1 MLRPPPAFPP
11 APRFRALIAVAML
24 VSACDGSTGVQG
36 TVQVVD
42 AGDVKPDVPVVDKD
56 LPPGPPVEFVSN
68 LTYYVRAMDV
78 IQLADEKLDIA
89 QFLVKP
95 TDIYLNDCLTDPE
108 IAEPTSY
115 VDKLMAEV
123 AAAHKRG
130 VMVRVLLDDEI
141 PTNAQVIACLKN
153 LGIPAMQLKKD
164 AAGKR
169 THLKFI
175 QSEQGYLIG
184 STNWSESSVKYN
196 NETNL
201 LVRDES
207 ARTKMAAH
215 YNKLFEKS
223 SVQQT
228 VTIGTSKVA
237 APYADNGYGAAVGPV
252 LDAAKT
258 RIDICTYSMNI
269 DTGDKSSAVYK
280 AVAKLEAA
288 VKRGVKVRV
297 IMDKSDYL
305 EEDGAEYNN
314 LAAAYLKTKGI
325 EVRFDQPTVIT
336 HAKFVVTDDTLVLGS
351 NNWGYGGFVDYHEA
365 GIRTNDTKAIPA
377 AAKYFDGIWAK
388 STAP

>member
-1 MLRPPPAFPP
+1 MLRLPP
-11 APRFRALIAVAML
+11 APFVLALALSAL
-24 VSACDGSTGVQG
+24 ALAACDVSVGSTG

-42 AGDVKPDVPVVDKD
+42 AGDVKADIPVVDKD

-68 LTYYVRAMDV
+68 SVYYVRALDV

-89 QFLVKP
+89 QFEVMASA
-95 TDIYLNDCLTDPE
+95 DYLYNNG
-108 IAEPTSY
+108 AAYSY
-115 VDKLMAEV
+115 VDKLVDEV
-123 AAAHKRG
+123 IAAHKRG
-130 VMVRVLLDDEI
+130 VFVRVLLDDEI
-141 PTNAQVIACLKN
+141 AVNKDVIAKLKAG
-153 LGIPAMQLKKD
+153 GIPGTQVKLDVEKKEG
-164 AAGKR
+164 APPPKSKR
-169 THLKFI
+169 IHIKFI

-184 STNWSESSVKYN
+184 STNWSVSSISKN
-196 NETNL
+196 NETDL

-207 ARTKMAAH
+207 ARTKMAA
-215 YNKLFEKS
+215 YFDKLFAKPLIA
-223 SVQQT
+223 QT

-258 RIDICTYSMNI
+258 RIDVCTYSMNI

-297 IMDKSDYL
+297 IIDKSNYM
-305 EEDGAEYNN
+305 EEDGVQYND
-314 LAAAYLKTKGI
+314 ASAAYLKTKGI

>member
-1 MLRPPPAFPP
+1 MGRLPAMLRLPP
-11 APRFRALIAVAML
+11 APFVLALALSAL
-24 VSACDGSTGVQG
+24 ALAACDVSVGSTG

-42 AGDVKPDVPVVDKD
+42 AGDVKAEVTPVDKD

-68 LTYYVRAMDV
+68 LAYYVRALDV
-78 IQLADEKLDIA
+78 IQLADEKLDIT
-89 QFLVKP
+89 QFEVMASAG
-95 TDIYLNDCLTDPE
+95 YLFNNYAT
-108 IAEPTSY
+108 TY
-115 VDKLMAEV
+115 VDKLVDEV
-123 AAAHKRG
+123 IAAHKRG
-130 VMVRVLLDDEI
+130 VVVRVLLDDEI
-141 PTNAQVIACLKN
+141 TVNKDVIAKLKAG
-153 LGIPAMQLKKD
+153 GIPGTQVKLD

-175 QSEQGYLIG
+175 FSEQGYLIG
-184 STNWSESSVKYN
+184 STNWSNTSISKN

-207 ARTKMAAH
+207 ARAKMAA
-215 YNKLFEKS
+215 YFDKLFAKS
-223 SVQQT
+223 SIAQT
-228 VTIGTSKVA
+228 VTIGTSTAA
-237 APYADNGYGAAVGPV
+237 APYADGGYASAVGTV
-252 LDAAKT
+252 LDNAKT

>member
-1 MLRPPPAFPP
+1 MLRLPPALFVLALAQLVVV
-11 APRFRALIAVAML
+11 AP
-24 VSACDGSTGVQG
+24 ACDTSVGATG
-36 TVQVVD
+36 TVEVVD
-42 AGDVKPDVPVVDKD
+42 AGDVKADIPVVDKD

-68 LTYYVRAMDV
+68 FTYYIRAVDV
-78 IQLADEKLDIA
+78 IQLADEKLDIT
-89 QFLVKP
+89 QFEVMASDAYL
-95 TDIYLNDCLTDPE
+95 DIDGPASTW
-108 IAEPTSY
+108 
-115 VDKLMAEV
+115 VDKLVDEV
-123 AAAHKRG
+123 IAAHKRG
-130 VMVRVLLDDEI
+130 VVVRVLLDDEI
-141 PTNAQVIACLKN
+141 ATNKRVIAKLKAG
-153 LGIPAMQLKKD
+153 GIPGTQVKLD

-175 QSEQGYLIG
+175 FSEQGYLIG
-184 STNWSESSVKYN
+184 STNWSNTSISKN

-207 ARTKMAAH
+207 ARTKMAA
-215 YNKLFEKS
+215 YFNKLFAKS
-223 SVQQT
+223 SIAQT
-228 VTIGTSKVA
+228 VTIGTSTAA
-237 APYADNGYGAAVGPV
+237 APYADGGYASAVGTV
-252 LDAAKT
+252 LDNAKT

-314 LAAAYLKTKGI
+314 LAAAFLKTKGV
-325 EVRFDQPTVIT
+325 EVRFDPLGIIT

-351 NNWGYGGFVDYHEA
+351 NNWGYGGFIDYHEA
-365 GIRTNDTKAIPA
+365 GIRTNDAKAVPA
-377 AAKYFDGIWAK
+377 AKKYYDGIWAQ